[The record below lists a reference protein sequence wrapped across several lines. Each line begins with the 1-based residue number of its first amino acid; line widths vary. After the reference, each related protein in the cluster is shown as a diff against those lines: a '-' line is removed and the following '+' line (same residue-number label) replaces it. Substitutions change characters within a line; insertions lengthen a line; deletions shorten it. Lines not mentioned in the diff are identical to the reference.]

1 MPRIR
6 KYLNVPFKDKNEAK
20 SLGAIWDKNAKKYFV
35 PYYLDFTPF
44 IKWSENAPK
53 QNFTNINHNEALI
66 QFKHALEAFG
76 LILDTYPI
84 MNGKIQRCKTKED
97 KGSEKSGAYLG
108 YLDKYPAGFMQNFK
122 TGIKENWKFRLEKDY
137 QSSKT
142 EKSYSTINSQKQ
154 VQKEQ
159 ELLNLQEK
167 TALRLEK
174 EWSEAKEA
182 SSSHLYLK
190 NKGINSAY
198 DLRVDRFNNL
208 LIPLRDIKGKLW
220 SLQRISES
228 GRKIIGVIKTKEE
241 KEVEYSARK
250 KGCFYTQV
258 SLEKQEEFLICEGF
272 ATAISL
278 QEYLNKA
285 VIMAID
291 AGNLISVIEALKF
304 HYPLTPI
311 TLYADN
317 DLKNV
322 NNVGLNTAKA
332 IKEKYKDIKVFYPN
346 LNEREAKEGLSDFND
361 IVVRYG
367 AKMIKEKINELK

>member
-1 MPRIR
+1 
-6 KYLNVPFKDKNEAK
+6 
-20 SLGAIWDKNAKKYFV
+20 
-35 PYYLDFTPF
+35 FTPF
-44 IKWSENAPK
+44 IKWNENAPK
-53 QNFTNINHNEALI
+53 QNYINHNEALI

-76 LILDTYPI
+76 LILETYPI

-97 KGSEKSGAYLG
+97 KGNEKSGAYLG
-108 YLDKYPAGFMQNFK
+108 YLDEYPAGFMQNFK

-137 QSSKT
+137 RSSKT

-167 TALRLEK
+167 TALRLQK
-174 EWSEAKEA
+174 EWNEAKKA
-182 SSSHLYLK
+182 LNSHLYLK
-190 NKGINSAY
+190 NKGINNAY

-241 KEVEYSARK
+241 KEVEYLARK

-258 SLEKQEEFLICEGF
+258 SLEKQNEFLICEGF

-291 AGNLISVIEALKF
+291 AGNLISVIEVLKLN
-304 HYPLTPI
+304 YPFTPI
-311 TLYADN
+311 ILYADN
-317 DLKNV
+317 DLKNI

-332 IKEKYKDIKVFYPN
+332 IKEKYEDIKVFYPN
-346 LNEREAKEGLSDFND
+346 LDESEAKEGLSDFND
-361 IVVRYG
+361 IVMRYG
-367 AKMIKEKINELK
+367 AKMIKEKMSELK

>member
-1 MPRIR
+1 MPRQR
-6 KYLNVPFKDKNEAK
+6 KYLNVPFKDKDEAK

-53 QNFTNINHNEALI
+53 QNLINHNETLI
-66 QFKHALEAFG
+66 QFKHALETFG

-108 YLDKYPAGFMQNFK
+108 YLDEYPAGFMQNFK
-122 TGIKENWKFRLEKDY
+122 TGIKQNWKFQLEKNY

-142 EKSYSTINSQKQ
+142 EKSYSAINSQKQ

-167 TALRLEK
+167 TALRLGK
-174 EWSEAKEA
+174 EWSEAKKA
-182 SSSHLYLK
+182 LNSHLYLK

-198 DLRVDRFNNL
+198 DLRIDRFNNL
-208 LIPLRDIKGKLW
+208 LVPLRDIKGKLW

-241 KEVEYSARK
+241 KEAEYSARK

-258 SLEKQEEFLICEGF
+258 SLEKQNEFLICEGF

-291 AGNLISVIEALKF
+291 AGNLISVIEVLKLN
-304 HYPLTPI
+304 YPFTPI

-322 NNVGLNTAKA
+322 NNVGLNTAKT
-332 IKEKYKDIKVFYPN
+332 IKEKYKDIRVFYPN
-346 LNEREAKEGLSDFND
+346 LDEREAKEGLSDFND

-367 AKMIKEKINELK
+367 AKMIKEKMNELK

>member
-44 IKWSENAPK
+44 IKWSENTPK
-53 QNFTNINHNEALI
+53 QNLINHGETLI
-66 QFKHALEAFG
+66 QFKHALETFG

-142 EKSYSTINSQKQ
+142 EKPYSAINSQKQ
-154 VQKEQ
+154 TQKEQ

-174 EWSEAKEA
+174 EWNEAKKA
-182 SSSHLYLK
+182 LNSHLYLK

-198 DLRVDRFNNL
+198 DLKIDRFNNL
-208 LIPLRDIKGKLW
+208 LIPLKDIKGKLW

-228 GRKIIGVIKTKEE
+228 GKKIIGVIKTKEE
-241 KEVEYSARK
+241 KEIEYLARK

-258 SLEKQEEFLICEGF
+258 SLEKQDEFLICEGF

-291 AGNLISVIEALKF
+291 AGNLINVIEALKLN
-304 HYPLTPI
+304 YPFTPI

-317 DLKNV
+317 DLKNT

-332 IKEKYKDIKVFYPN
+332 IKEKYEDIKVFYPN
-346 LNEREAKEGLSDFND
+346 LDEREAKEGLSDFND

-367 AKMIKEKINELK
+367 IKMIKEKISELK

>member
-6 KYLNVPFKDKNEAK
+6 KYLNVPFKDKDEAK

-44 IKWSENAPK
+44 IKWNENAPK
-53 QNFTNINHNEALI
+53 QNYINHNEALI

-76 LILDTYPI
+76 LILETYPI

-97 KGSEKSGAYLG
+97 KGNEKSGAYLG
-108 YLDKYPAGFMQNFK
+108 YLDEYPAGFMQNFK

-137 QSSKT
+137 RSSKT

-167 TALRLEK
+167 TALRLQK
-174 EWSEAKEA
+174 EWNEAKKA
-182 SSSHLYLK
+182 LNSHLYLK
-190 NKGINSAY
+190 NKGINNAY

-241 KEVEYSARK
+241 KEVEYLARK

-258 SLEKQEEFLICEGF
+258 SLEKQNEFLICEGF

-291 AGNLISVIEALKF
+291 AGNLISVIEVLKLN
-304 HYPLTPI
+304 YPFTPI
-311 TLYADN
+311 ILYADN
-317 DLKNV
+317 DLKNI

-332 IKEKYKDIKVFYPN
+332 IKEKYEDIKVFYPN
-346 LNEREAKEGLSDFND
+346 LDESEAKEGLSDFND
-361 IVVRYG
+361 IVMRYG
-367 AKMIKEKINELK
+367 AKMIKEKMSELK

>member
-44 IKWSENAPK
+44 IKWSENTPK
-53 QNFTNINHNEALI
+53 QNLINHGETLI
-66 QFKHALEAFG
+66 QFKHALETFG

-142 EKSYSTINSQKQ
+142 NKSYFAINSQKQ

-174 EWSEAKEA
+174 EWGEAKKA
-182 SSSHLYLK
+182 LNSHLYLK
-190 NKGINSAY
+190 NKGINNAY

-220 SLQRISES
+220 SLQRISEN
-228 GRKIIGVIKTKEE
+228 GKKIIGVIKTKEE

-258 SLEKQEEFLICEGF
+258 SLEKQDEFLICEGF

-291 AGNLISVIEALKF
+291 AGNLINVIEALKLN
-304 HYPLTPI
+304 YPFTPI

-317 DLKNV
+317 DLKNI

-346 LNEREAKEGLSDFND
+346 LNENEAKEGLSDFND

-367 AKMIKEKINELK
+367 IKMIKEKINELK

>member
-6 KYLNVPFKDKNEAK
+6 KYLNVPFKDKDEAK

-44 IKWSENAPK
+44 IKWSENTPK
-53 QNFTNINHNEALI
+53 QNYINHNEALI

-122 TGIKENWKFRLEKDY
+122 TGIKENWKFRLEK
-137 QSSKT
+137 
-142 EKSYSTINSQKQ
+142 
-154 VQKEQ
+154 
-159 ELLNLQEK
+159 
-167 TALRLEK
+167 
-174 EWSEAKEA
+174 EWGEAKKA
-182 SSSHLYLK
+182 LNSHLYLK
-190 NKGINSAY
+190 NKGINNAY

-228 GRKIIGVIKTKEE
+228 GKKIIGVIKTKEE
-241 KEVEYSARK
+241 KEIEYLARK

-258 SLEKQEEFLICEGF
+258 SLEKQDEFLICEGF

-304 HYPLTPI
+304 HYPFTPI

-317 DLKNV
+317 DLKNT

-332 IKEKYKDIKVFYPN
+332 IKEKYEDIKVFYPN
-346 LNEREAKEGLSDFND
+346 LNENEAKEGLSDFND

-367 AKMIKEKINELK
+367 IKMIKEKISELK